1 MNTPMTIK
9 REFTAVYQKHGKW
22 IIAWV
27 EEVPGANTQARTMKE
42 AEENLR
48 EALTMVLDYNRK
60 VAQRRQSVPVERKTL
75 RLAVP
80 A

>member
-1 MNTPMTIK
+1 MK
-9 REFTAVYQKHGKW
+9 REFTAVYQKQGTW
-22 IIAWV
+22 VIAWI

-48 EALTMVLDYNRK
+48 EALLMVLEQNRK
-60 VAQRRQSVPVERKTL
+60 IAERKQASPFTRKPFL
-75 RLAVP
+75 IAVP